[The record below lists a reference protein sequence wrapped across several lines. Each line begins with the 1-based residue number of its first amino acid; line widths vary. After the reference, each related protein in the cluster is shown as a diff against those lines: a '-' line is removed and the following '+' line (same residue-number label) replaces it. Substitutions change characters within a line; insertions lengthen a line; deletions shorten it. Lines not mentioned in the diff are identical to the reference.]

1 MKKKKIQTYKSLLI
15 IKLLILYSEKK
26 ISLLI
31 YQSLNIHIYIKMFE
45 TIKLFGH

>member
-31 YQSLNIHIYIKMFE
+31 NHIYKNV
-45 TIKLFGH
+45 